1 MAIIVR
7 LLQAWP
13 LIVVLG
19 LLAVVVYFVVSW
31 AKSPTRAKE
40 VLIKLFTVL
49 TGVLAVLFTL
59 ASLYAFFEHN
69 INVLELVGSFDIIVV
84 VALLITRICRWRF
97 VKNHPNY
104 KDKPEKTDWI

>member
-1 MAIIVR
+1 MTILLR

-13 LIVVLG
+13 LMVVLG
-19 LLAVVVYFVVSW
+19 LLAVVVYFLVSW

-49 TGVLAVLFTL
+49 TSVLAAIFTL
-59 ASLYAFFEHN
+59 ASLYAFSEHN
-69 INVLELVGSFDIIVV
+69 MNVLELVGSFDVIVI
-84 VALLITRICRWRF
+84 VALLITRICHWRF

-104 KDKPEKTDWI
+104 KNKPEKTDWV

>member
-31 AKSPTRAKE
+31 AKSPTRAK
-40 VLIKLFTVL
+40 
-49 TGVLAVLFTL
+49 GGA
-59 ASLYAFFEHN
+59 H
-69 INVLELVGSFDIIVV
+69 
-84 VALLITRICRWRF
+84 
-97 VKNHPNY
+97 
-104 KDKPEKTDWI
+104 

>member
-1 MAIIVR
+1 MGMLVR
-7 LLQAWP
+7 LIQAWP
-13 LIVVLG
+13 LMVILG

-49 TGVLAVLFTL
+49 NAVLVVIFTL

-69 INVLELVGSFDIIVV
+69 MNVFELTASFDLIVII
-84 VALLITRICRWRF
+84 ALVITRICRWRF

-104 KDKPEKTDWI
+104 KEKPAKTDWV

>member
-13 LIVVLG
+13 LI
-19 LLAVVVYFVVSW
+19 VVSW

-69 INVLELVGSFDIIVV
+69 MNVLELVGSFDIIVV